1 MVYLLIFLSVLCL
14 LTLLWAVSLNK
25 ELKYLYR
32 QLEQIE
38 RGSHIELVSVTGIK
52 KYVKLCRKLN
62 GIFSS
67 SRTSEENYLKSQKQ
81 LKQTISNIAHDIRT
95 PLTSAA
101 GYLQMLQDITSEEK
115 QLRYED
121 IIEKRLAELKNLL
134 EELFLY
140 SKLTSEE
147 FVLDCGNIPVFPV
160 LSDCM
165 IGMYHMFEEKQAEPQ
180 VLFEEEELYV
190 YGNREALGRI
200 FRNLTNNGL
209 IHGTGGI
216 KVSQQ
221 GHTIYFCNSVEK
233 ADEDMEQ
240 GHLPDVSQIFER
252 FYKADTSR
260 RKGSSGLGLS
270 IVKELMVQ
278 MGGEV
283 SARLE
288 GDELVIELHFQ
299 PPKDMI
305 S

>member
-14 LTLLWAVSLNK
+14 FILLWAVSLNK

-38 RGSHIELVSVTGIK
+38 RGSHIDLVSVTGIK

-62 GIFSS
+62 RIFSS

-140 SKLTSEE
+140 SKLTSED
-147 FVLDCGNIPVFPV
+147 FFLDCGNVPVFPV

-165 IGMYHMFEEKQAEPQ
+165 IGMYHMFEEKQVEPQ

-200 FRNLTNNGL
+200 FRNLINNGL

-216 KVSQQ
+216 KVYQK
-221 GHTIYFCNSVEK
+221 GYTLNFCNSVEK

-252 FYKADTSR
+252 FYKADISR

-299 PPKDMI
+299 PPKDI
-305 S
+305 VS